1 MTYRYVTDQN
11 IVAPETW
18 HFLPSTSSLVSIT
31 HILYELLLQSAQIF
45 HALQWSHNGRNGV
58 SNHQPHDCL
67 LKRLFRHTWNKY
79 QSSSSLAFVRGIHR
93 WPANSPPKGPV
104 TRKMLPFYDVIM
116 GTMYYCDYYKYHIG
130 EHAWWVYNVQYLHN
144 KHHSHDRGWFKT
156 FYVKPILLE

>member
-11 IVAPETW
+11 IVTPETW

-67 LKRLFRHTWNKY
+67 LKRLFRHTWNKH
-79 QSSSSLAFVRGIHR
+79 QSSSSLAFVTGEFPAQRASNAKNASILWRHHGNNVSLWLLQISYRGTGLMSLQCSIFTQC
-93 WPANSPPKGPV
+93 A
-104 TRKMLPFYDVIM
+104 PF
-116 GTMYYCDYYKYHIG
+116 
-130 EHAWWVYNVQYLHN
+130 AWQGMV
-144 KHHSHDRGWFKT
+144 
-156 FYVKPILLE
+156 